1 MGRIR
6 SRHGCRAGG
15 PLAYWPAGDHEAPP
29 SPQMSPEA
37 AAPVPVAAMAAAR
50 AGGVIAAGCAKARG
64 CGVKM
69 PSSREF
75 DVWAAAS
82 APQCVTR
89 AGTFLCDS
97 FGHGFT
103 LTHSPNTE
111 AERATIDTAHTHVT
125 PRCRTV
131 TVTLSDD
138 YADGLYRVLSVVVVV
153 FASQHP
159 IKSPL
164 FVSRAAFSR
173 CRCRPNSN
181 STRGSQ
187 RVLLVPG
194 RR

>member
-1 MGRIR
+1 M
-6 SRHGCRAGG
+6 
-15 PLAYWPAGDHEAPP
+15 
-29 SPQMSPEA
+29 
-37 AAPVPVAAMAAAR
+37 
-50 AGGVIAAGCAKARG
+50 

-164 FVSRAAFSR
+164 SSRVPRFLAVGVAPTPTAREVPRGSCLSRADAKAAVEGSPVTVVAAGGPAEPWRSPPPSTPACCHQRRR
-173 CRCRPNSN
+173 CSVPL
-181 STRGSQ
+181 RG
-187 RVLLVPG
+187 VLARDAWRWLVAPLG
-194 RR
+194 VA